1 MLVYVPLSQIDDNPF
16 QTRREYDEIESL
28 AADIAVRRAT
38 YPDTLGLMQIPRG
51 RLLCEGRVVTAQKL
65 AETLAVMNG
74 WPGGA
79 LFRVQLGFGHRRKR
93 AFDHLAAT
101 GAAGYEAAVMPVY
114 LDPLTDADMLNA
126 VWSENHHRTDIS
138 AVEQAELLKEKLQQ
152 VQAGGGS
159 QKDVAAAWQLDRS
172 TVANKLRLLDL
183 PEEVQAANREGKVS
197 ERQCLALLPVA
208 RLGELIT
215 SGVAGD
221 DNHGGWGRVGSD
233 PWGPPPAPADYIAY
247 LITHSEKITSDGIRE
262 YQKRVMNKLGAP
274 VPDLVAKTEVT
285 AEGVVQ
291 AVCKGCPSRINQH
304 CLNRDCLKIK
314 QAAVG
319 EGIARQA
326 AEELTLPFSDDWAHF
341 KPFTR
346 WQPAEELK
354 SLYSAGVTGNMVI
367 GWRPEGYAARPFTD
381 HEYLAGHPLAGNG
394 RAGVAVG
401 HALGAITAEEY
412 KQLQAHLAET
422 NPEKA
427 SGPDKGTLAEWE
439 KRAKKITGGRVKRT
453 KAAVQAAFEE
463 RLTDP
468 ELLRPLL
475 ALAAPD
481 WLRNGAEPGDYARKL
496 AEWVWSKQYQLG
508 ESRKRLRQLLEDA
521 GLSPELVDPPDGT
534 LRLEELAVEA
544 LDDWYRRRNW
554 TYQRDEA
561 IEKVTAA
568 RAAFDQASAVATSTQ
583 ELRELCV
590 ALDEAAADVE
600 RMTAE
605 KQEA

>member
-1 MLVYVPLSQIDDNPF
+1 MLVYVPLSQIDSNPF
-16 QTRREYDEIESL
+16 QTRKEYTEIELL
-28 AADIAVRRAT
+28 AADIAARRAT
-38 YPDTLGLMQIPRG
+38 YPETLGLMQIPRG
-51 RLLCEGRVVTAQKL
+51 RLMYDGQPHPAHNL
-65 AETLAVMNG
+65 AEVLSKIQKSG
-74 WPGGA
+74 WPEKS
-79 LFRVQLGFGHRRKR
+79 LMRVQLAFGHRRGH
-93 AFDHLAAT
+93 AFERLAKI
-101 GAAGYEAAVMPVY
+101 GAPGYEAAVMPVY
-114 LDPLTDADMLNA
+114 LDSLSDADMLNA
-126 VWSENHHRTDIS
+126 VWGENQQRRDIS

-159 QKDVAAAWQLDRS
+159 QKDVATAWQLDRS

-183 PEEVQAANREGKVS
+183 PEEVQAANRAGQLS
-197 ERQCLALLPVA
+197 ERQCLAMIPVV
-208 RLGELIT
+208 RLGEIVN
-215 SGVAGD
+215 SAAD
-221 DNHGGWGRVGSD
+221 DDHGGWGSIGNQ
-233 PWGPPPAPADYIAY
+233 WGPPPSPADYIAY
-247 LITHSEKITSDGIRE
+247 LITHSDKITSDDIRE

-291 AVCKGCPSRINQH
+291 PLCKSCQYRLNQH
-304 CLNRDCLKIK
+304 CLNRDCLRIK
-314 QAAVG
+314 EAAVG

-341 KPFTR
+341 KPFTQ

-439 KRAKKITGGRVKRT
+439 KRAKRVTSGRVKRT
-453 KAAVQAAFEE
+453 KAAVLGGFEE

-481 WLRNGAEPGDYARKL
+481 WLRNGAEPENYARKFT
-496 AEWVWSKQYQLG
+496 EWVWSKQYQLG
-508 ESRKRLRQLLEDA
+508 ESRERLQQLLEDA
-521 GLSPELVDPPDGT
+521 GLSPELVDPPDRE
-534 LRLEELAVEA
+534 LRLEELAIEA
-544 LDDWYRRRNW
+544 LDDWYQRRNW
-554 TYQRDEA
+554 KYRRDKA

-568 RAAFDQASAVATSTQ
+568 RAAFDQAGAVATSTQ

-590 ALDEAAADVE
+590 ALDEAAEDVE
-600 RMTAE
+600 RVTAKKDE
-605 KQEA
+605 